1 MKKIA
6 ITSDSTLAL
15 SHEQAKAYG
24 IYVLPLNVIID
35 NVEYHD
41 GVDIN
46 LDTLNQ
52 IMRNSKSRI
61 STSTPTPYEIETF
74 FDRVFADGYDEVVH
88 FTISSKLSSMYDL
101 FTLTCR
107 EKYGDK
113 VVVIDSRAV
122 CTYMANNVITAVELV
137 KSGKTKEEIR
147 DVCEARR
154 ADFHVFFIPE
164 SLTYLKNGGR
174 ISPAVA
180 LIGNL
185 IGMKPIL
192 AFVDGEIQKSGTTR
206 NLKMAIIDELK
217 KFQAKRFNAK
227 DYEIHVVSFDTE
239 AKTLEIVKKE
249 LLETLPDFDVK
260 MSPLSINVAAHTGPG
275 TIGVGIVRKINA

>member
-1 MKKIA
+1 MKRIA
-6 ITSDSTLAL
+6 VTSDSTLAL
-15 SHEQAKAYG
+15 SQDQAKALG

-46 LDTLNQ
+46 LDNLNKM
-52 IMRNSKSRI
+52 MRNSKARI

-101 FTLTCR
+101 FTMTCK

-113 VVVIDSRAV
+113 IVVIDSRAV
-122 CTYMANNVITAVELV
+122 CTYMANNVLTALALV
-137 KSGKTKEEIR
+137 KEGKSKEEIR
-147 DVCEARR
+147 EVCEKRR
-154 ADFHVFFIPE
+154 SDFHVFFIPE

-192 AFVDGEIQKSGTTR
+192 IFVDGEIQKSGTTR
-206 NLKMAIIDELK
+206 NLKMAVIDELK
-217 KFQAKRFNAK
+217 KIRDKKLKAN
-227 DYEIHVVSFDTE
+227 DYEIHVVSFDTD

-249 LLETLPDFDVK
+249 LFAILPEYEVK
-260 MSPLSINVAAHTGPG
+260 MTPLSINVAAHTGPG

>member
-15 SHEQAKAYG
+15 SHEQAKALG

-61 STSTPTPYEIETF
+61 STSTPTPFEIETF

-122 CTYMANNVITAVELV
+122 CTYMANNVATAVELV
-137 KSGKTKEEIR
+137 KQGKTKEEIR

-154 ADFHVFFIPE
+154 SDFHVFFIPE

-217 KFQAKRFNAK
+217 KFKADRFNPK

-249 LLETLPDFDVK
+249 LLETLSAYNVK

-275 TIGVGIVRKINA
+275 TVGVGIVRKINA